1 MIRRITEEEVD
12 IIDSIMT
19 KFGQETDIGV
29 PPNFVEQL
37 KTSIKDGKAFVYGSY
52 TDNNNLNGIGV
63 FGNVSKRF
71 SLIYAEN
78 NSIIEVELMDTI
90 FKNHSSDCPF
100 MGAGG
105 QWVTNSISNRFI
117 ELGFRKIDRA
127 YMTVD
132 REPIENLKNPL
143 LPEDIELEVYE
154 DSQIDELAQLMF
166 KGNNNHIDQIV
177 FPNFFGSVEACK
189 DLIANIVKNVY
200 GEYREPYSWLLKEN
214 GKLIGACLMT
224 IRKNGEAGYIP
235 DIVVDPDYQGRG
247 LGKAMLIHSMKE
259 ILKGEPDISRVDLDV
274 TLENKARF
282 LYESIGYEKGSE
294 YSIYVWLNESKS

>member
-1 MIRRITEEEVD
+1 MIRKITEDEVD

-19 KFGQETDIGV
+19 KFGQKTDIGV

-37 KTSIKDGKAFVYGSY
+37 KTSVKDGKAFVYGSF
-52 TDNNNLNGIGV
+52 TDNNNLNGVGV

-78 NSIIEVELMDTI
+78 NSKIEVELIDTI
-90 FKNHSSDCPF
+90 FNNHSSASPY
-100 MGAGG
+100 MGAAG
-105 QWVTNSISNRFI
+105 QWVTDSISKRFV
-117 ELGFRKIDRA
+117 ELDFRKIDRA
-127 YMTVD
+127 YMTVA
-132 REPIENLKNPL
+132 REPIEALKTPT
-143 LPEDIELEVYE
+143 LPEDFELELYE

-189 DLIANIVKNVY
+189 DLIGNIVNNVY

-214 GKLIGACLMT
+214 GKLVGACLMT

-235 DIVVDPDYQGRG
+235 DIVIDPDYQGRG
-247 LGKAMLIHSMKE
+247 LGKAILIHSMKE
-259 ILKGEPDISRVDLDV
+259 ILEGESDILRVDLDV
-274 TLENKARF
+274 TLENKALF
-282 LYESIGYEKGSE
+282 LYESIGYEQVRE